1 MIISSTNRTKL
12 ISLKEDHFTVLY
24 EWLTDKENIMLW
36 SNVREFPDRENYYR
50 YLKLKIEFNFVSQF
64 IISKTHSEKIIG
76 TIFIH
81 DQNFD
86 DEYASISA
94 YIVPEE
100 RKKTYGMEA
109 YFLAFNYIFSI
120 LPIRK
125 LYMDVFSYNS
135 ESIKLIEKVGFNL
148 EGRFIEHRKLEN
160 GYADLSRYSFF
171 KKDWLKMKEENLEL
185 LR

>member
-1 MIISSTNRTKL
+1 MKISSTNRTIITPL
-12 ISLKEDHFTVLY
+12 TEDHFPLLY
-24 EWLTDKENIMLW
+24 DWITDSENIMLW
-36 SNVREFPDRENYYR
+36 SNVREFPDREYYYNFLR
-50 YLKLKIEFNFVSQF
+50 LKVEFNFVTQF
-64 IISKTHSEKIIG
+64 VITKAHSEKPIG

-94 YIVPEE
+94 YLIPEE

-109 YFLAFNYIFSI
+109 YFLTFNYVFSE

-125 LYMDVFSYNS
+125 LYMDVFSYNF

-148 EGRFIEHRKLEN
+148 EGKFIDHRKIEN
-160 GYADLSRYSFF
+160 GFADQLRYSFF
-171 KKDWLKMKEENLEL
+171 KKDWLKMKGENLNL
-185 LR
+185 IK